1 MLRSSCVFLF
11 AFWCFYLYRGIML
24 MLVYW
29 GMRDLKAELCLSVF
43 PDKANLDKSADF
55 QLLDIW
61 SDPVHISRL
70 PCPTLRWP
78 QAVSYK
84 HILFLAPEYLWLS
97 ITRHYYDNKQV
108 TYLSSQSNEFTPP
121 IQRWWNH
128 GHIALMP
135 KTYDILYIDSE
146 SFSFKQ

>member
-55 QLLDIW
+55 QLLD
-61 SDPVHISRL
+61 V
-70 PCPTLRWP
+70 
-78 QAVSYK
+78 
-84 HILFLAPEYLWLS
+84 
-97 ITRHYYDNKQV
+97 
-108 TYLSSQSNEFTPP
+108 
-121 IQRWWNH
+121 
-128 GHIALMP
+128 
-135 KTYDILYIDSE
+135 
-146 SFSFKQ
+146 